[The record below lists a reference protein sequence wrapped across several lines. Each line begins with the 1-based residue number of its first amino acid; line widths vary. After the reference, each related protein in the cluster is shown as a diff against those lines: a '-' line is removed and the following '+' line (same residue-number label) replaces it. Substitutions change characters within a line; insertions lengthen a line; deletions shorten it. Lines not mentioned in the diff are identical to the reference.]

1 MMNNIIKICGN
12 KCNANFDVIH
22 TRKVINIITAKYRE
36 VKGFDVDLMEIIAG
50 LTFAITGDFDC
61 ILSDENTL
69 EDDKKQTEAN
79 IDKLY
84 NYLYGGY
91 KEEI

>member
-1 MMNNIIKICGN
+1 MDNTIKICGN
-12 KCNANFDVIH
+12 RCNANFDVMH
-22 TRKVINIITAKYRE
+22 TRKIIDILTAEYRE
-36 VKGFDVDLMEIIAG
+36 VKGFDMDLMEIIAG

-69 EDDKKQTEAN
+69 EDDKKQTEDN

-84 NYLYGGY
+84 SYLYGGY
-91 KEEI
+91 RDKA